1 MAKTQEQLIADRDS
15 KVTQLG
21 DASKTAALDTL
32 GKNLTGKVQVSTAQ
46 TITSDIDG
54 DTRNQEVE
62 VGYSVRTKDD
72 AKPAPA
78 KDAPKPSGGPA
89 PKDGA
94 PKPATSS
101 APAPAG
107 GPAPTTGGDK
117 K

>member
-32 GKNLTGKVQVSTAQ
+32 GKSLTGKVQVATQQ
-46 TITSDIDG
+46 TISSDIDG
-54 DTRNQEVE
+54 ETRNQEVE

-72 AKPAPA
+72 AKPAST
-78 KDAPKPSGGPA
+78 APKAPDSGKPSGGA
-89 PKDGA
+89 PQ
-94 PKPATSS
+94 
-101 APAPAG
+101 
-107 GPAPTTGGDK
+107 GGDK